1 MPDFFSDDLKD
12 LMDKMLKVDYSERI
26 TLLDLLRHPWLNQ
39 KTGSYKFTPEDN
51 NEDYVSVVNNL
62 KKYRG
67 ESKLKG
73 ACMNLLVKQISSS
86 KIDQLKL
93 QFQQVD
99 KDSSGMIDKTEL
111 QEILTRIEFEISD
124 SELDMLFSQQDY
136 ANNN

>member
-12 LMDKMLKVDYSERI
+12 LMYKILKVDFFERI
-26 TLLDLLRHPWLNQ
+26 TLLDLLKHPWLNQ

-73 ACMNLLVKQISSS
+73 ACMNLLVKQISS
-86 KIDQLKL
+86 
-93 QFQQVD
+93 
-99 KDSSGMIDKTEL
+99 
-111 QEILTRIEFEISD
+111 
-124 SELDMLFSQQDY
+124 
-136 ANNN
+136 